1 MYQKN
6 LDGLNDNILK
16 LCNLLNY
23 TDNNFIVYKDVKF
36 GHLRYKKYDYVT
48 NQITT
53 KFNNTT
59 VLIALFKDGTVNICD
74 SSGD

>member
-1 MYQKN
+1 MFQKN

-16 LCNLLNY
+16 LRNLLDY
-23 TDNNFIVYKDVKF
+23 ADNNFIVYEDVKF

-53 KFNNTT
+53 KYNNTT
-59 VLIALFKDGTVNICD
+59 VLIAFCKDGTVKICD
-74 SSGD
+74 SSGH